1 MRQLEE
7 KIVKVPRD
15 ATGGRVLPANERAGR
30 LRIALVSETY
40 PPELNGVSLTLRRA
54 VAYLRDRGHIVD
66 VIRPRQAA
74 DRGSA
79 ERDDETL
86 LPGMALPMYP
96 GVQFG
101 FPAGMRLRKSGA
113 ANGPMSFTSRR
124 KARSAGR
131 LCTPPARSEFPSP
144 PITARILQRALRRGL
159 AGKAHRFPS
168 SQGGHDFVQG
178 DSPQRMSAA
187 ASMPSFS
194 TRAVHLRARGLGW
207 NDLAVIDVGV
217 SPEKT
222 ELVR

>member
-30 LRIALVSETY
+30 LRITLVSETY

-96 GVQFG
+96 GGQFG
-101 FPAGMRLRKSGA
+101 FPAGMRLKKKWRGERPDVVHVATEGPLGWSALHAARALGIPVTTDYRTHFPRYSGH
-113 ANGPMSFTSRR
+113 
-124 KARSAGR
+124 
-131 LCTPPARSEFPSP
+131 
-144 PITARILQRALRRGL
+144 LRRGL
-159 AGKAHRFPS
+159 AGKADRR
-168 SQGGHDFVQG
+168 V
-178 DSPQRMSAA
+178 SAA
-187 ASMPSFS
+187 LP
-194 TRAVHLRARGLGW
+194 
-207 NDLAVIDVGV
+207 
-217 SPEKT
+217 
-222 ELVR
+222 